1 MDFIQ
6 NRTRDV
12 NVPAGVFLRELF
24 ATFKKGGLDKTACVG
39 GRSSCHVRLSD
50 LISQAPPRAQ

>member
-6 NRTRDV
+6 NMNRDV
-12 NVPAGVFLRELF
+12 NVPAGVFLREFF

>member
-6 NRTRDV
+6 NMNRDV

-24 ATFKKGGLDKTACVG
+24 ATFKKGGLDKTAVWEADPAAMSVCP
-39 GRSSCHVRLSD
+39 
-50 LISQAPPRAQ
+50 I